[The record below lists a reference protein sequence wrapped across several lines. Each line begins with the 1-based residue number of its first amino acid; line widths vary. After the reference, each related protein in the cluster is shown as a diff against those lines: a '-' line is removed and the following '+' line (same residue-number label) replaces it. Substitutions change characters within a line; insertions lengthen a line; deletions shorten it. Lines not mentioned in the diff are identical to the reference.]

1 MARPTAPTHS
11 SSRRWADAALLRRLL
26 LPLLILLLLPVPATA
41 QKMIALSFD
50 DVPRGRGVFFTP
62 DERTQLIIA
71 DLKEANAPQTVF
83 FVNSAAIGK
92 GDGVG
97 GEERIAAYVAAG
109 HVIANHS
116 HSHPRLSTTDT
127 VAYLADIDAAELWLK
142 DRPGYRPWFRFPF
155 LDEGGKDKA
164 KRDALRAGLAA
175 RGLRNGYVTAESSDW
190 HLEALTREAAK
201 AGKPIDRTA
210 LGDLYVTWHV
220 EAADFADA
228 MMQRVTGRQPVQMLL
243 LHETDLAALYIGDL
257 VRALRKSGWTV
268 VSADAAYADP
278 IGKEMPDTPSANGT
292 LTEALA
298 WAAGVPAPRWYR
310 YNQTNLATAVFRDK
324 VLGEEDG
331 K

>member
-1 MARPTAPTHS
+1 M
-11 SSRRWADAALLRRLL
+11 LRRLL
-26 LPLLILLLLPVPATA
+26 LPLLILLLLPVQAAA

-50 DVPRGRGVFFTP
+50 DVPRGRGAFFTP
-62 DERTQLIIA
+62 DERSKRIIA
-71 DLKEANAPQTVF
+71 ELKKANAPQAVF
-83 FVNSAAIGK
+83 FVNPGALGR

-97 GEERIAAYVAAG
+97 GEARIAAYVAAG

-116 HSHPRLSTTDT
+116 NSHPRLSTTDT
-127 VAYLADIDAAELWLK
+127 AAYLADIDAAELWLK
-142 DRPGYRPWFRFPF
+142 GRPGYRPWFRFPF

-201 AGKPIDRTA
+201 AGKRIDRQA
-210 LGDLYVTWHV
+210 LGDLYVSWHV

-228 MMQRVTGRQPVQMLL
+228 MMERVTGRQPVQMLL
-243 LHETDLAALYIGDL
+243 LHETDLAALHIGDL
-257 VRALRKSGWTV
+257 VRALRKAGWKV

-278 IGKEMPDTPSANGT
+278 IGAKMPDTPSANGT

-310 YNQTNLATAVFRDK
+310 YNQTDLATAVFRDK
-324 VLGEEDG
+324 VLGEG
-331 K
+331 KAE

>member
-1 MARPTAPTHS
+1 M
-11 SSRRWADAALLRRLL
+11 ALLRRLL
-26 LPLLILLLLPVPATA
+26 LPLTLLLLLPVPAAA

-50 DVPRGRGVFFTP
+50 DAPRRAGAFFTP
-62 DERTQLIIA
+62 DERTQRIIA
-71 DLKEANAPQTVF
+71 ALKDADAPQAVF
-83 FVNSAAIGK
+83 FVNPAAIGH

-97 GEERIAAYVAAG
+97 GEQRITAYVAAG

-116 HSHPRLSTTDT
+116 NTHPRLSTTDT
-127 VAYLADIDAAELWLK
+127 ATYLADIDAAETWLK
-142 DRPGYRPWFRFPF
+142 GHPGYRPWFRFPF

-164 KRDALRAGLAA
+164 KRDALRAGLAE

-201 AGKPIDRTA
+201 AGKPIDRNA

-228 MMQRVTGRQPVQMLL
+228 MMRRVIGRQPVQMLL

-257 VRALRKSGWTV
+257 VRALRKAGWTV
-268 VSADAAYADP
+268 VSADTAYADP
-278 IGKEMPDTPSANGT
+278 IGMEMPDTPSANGT

-310 YNQTNLATAVFRDK
+310 YNQTDLATAVFRDK
-324 VLGEEDG
+324 VLGEGDS